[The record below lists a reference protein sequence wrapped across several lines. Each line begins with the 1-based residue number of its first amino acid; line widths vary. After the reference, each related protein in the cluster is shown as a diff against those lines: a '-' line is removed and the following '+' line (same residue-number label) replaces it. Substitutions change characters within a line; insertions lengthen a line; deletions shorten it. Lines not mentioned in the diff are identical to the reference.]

1 MAEKSK
7 KDEAQA
13 QFKKMQRAED
23 GKKAMTEYEAEA
35 IATRA
40 KTERLKALRLAR
52 DASAPPP
59 APKKVAVK
67 KTVTKTSPTGARIT
81 TKTAAKTTVKKAP
94 AKARGK
100 VGTKTGTLSD
110 WMEAEKASGRN
121 N

>member
-52 DASAPPP
+52 DAAEPPP
-59 APKKVAVK
+59 APKKVAAK
-67 KTVTKTSPTGARIT
+67 KTITKTSPTGAKIT
-81 TKTAAKTTVKKAP
+81 TRTTAKTAVKKTP
-94 AKARGK
+94 AKAKGK
-100 VGTKTGTLSD
+100 VGAKTGTLSD